1 MRFSVK
7 FSSAPATNRFDA
19 LRTSSART
27 SLSPYRKAI
36 NAWRGSTS
44 NRCSSARQW
53 RRRNVEGAAM
63 RRTLLAVLAVA
74 IGALSGNAIAQEP
87 YPSKPIKLIVP
98 FTPGTGIDIL
108 ARTLGQKM
116 GDDWKTGV
124 VVDNRPG
131 ASGNIGTEAVAKS
144 PPDGYTLLMTAST
157 IVLNRSLFKSI
168 PYDPVKDFAP
178 VAPLALGR
186 LALVTHPSVNAKAAK
201 ELIAF
206 AKANPGKLFY
216 GSPGNGTPHHLTMEV
231 FKSEAG
237 VDIVHVPYKGT
248 SGAVQDLI
256 GGQIGVMFLPVHVAL
271 PLVEAGKLNMLAAGG
286 TQRASATPNVPS
298 LAEAAGVRDI
308 DTDIWYAL
316 YAPAQTPRE
325 IVTKLNGEMNAV
337 LKNADVSDV
346 LMKQG
351 LQPTGGT
358 PDQLEQLTKTDLER
372 WAKVVRDAKIQ
383 PD

>member
-1 MRFSVK
+1 MVSAVSV
-7 FSSAPATNRFDA
+7 FHFDRA
-19 LRTSSART
+19 L
-27 SLSPYRKAI
+27 
-36 NAWRGSTS
+36 
-44 NRCSSARQW
+44 
-53 RRRNVEGAAM
+53 
-63 RRTLLAVLAVA
+63 
-74 IGALSGNAIAQEP
+74 AQSH
-87 YPSKPIKLIVP
+87 YPDKTIKLIVP

-108 ARTLGQKM
+108 ARTIGQKI
-116 GDDWKTGV
+116 GDDWKIGV

-144 PPDGYTLLMTAST
+144 PPDGYTLLTTAST
-157 IVLNRSLFKSI
+157 IVLNRSLFKTI

-178 VAPLALGR
+178 VAPLAIGR
-186 LALVTHPSVNAKAAK
+186 LALVTHPSVNVKNVA

-216 GSPGNGTPHHLTMEV
+216 GSPGNGTPHHLAMET
-231 FKSEAG
+231 FKSATG
-237 VDIVHVPYKGT
+237 VEIIHVPYKGT
-248 SGAVQDLI
+248 AGAVQDLV

-286 TQRASATPNVPS
+286 SQRAKATPNVPS
-298 LAEAAGVRDI
+298 LAEAAGVRDV

-316 YAPAQTPRE
+316 YAPAETPAD
-325 IVTKLNGEMNAV
+325 IIAKLNGEVNAL
-337 LKNADVSDV
+337 LKNPDTVDT

-358 PDQLEQLTKTDLER
+358 PADLEQLTKHDLER
-372 WAKVVRDAKIQ
+372 WAKVIRDAKIQ